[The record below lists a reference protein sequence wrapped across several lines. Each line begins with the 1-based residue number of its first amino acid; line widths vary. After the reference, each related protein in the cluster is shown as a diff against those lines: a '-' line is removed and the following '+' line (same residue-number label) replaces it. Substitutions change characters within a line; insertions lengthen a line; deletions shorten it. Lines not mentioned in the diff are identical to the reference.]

1 MSVPKNKRTTS
12 DVIYFHFAYILIER
26 IIKYILSDFGTTK
39 TYRDLHVFTNKAKMT
54 DEDQELFNH
63 LAEVYHL
70 DVETSY
76 PEYIFN
82 YFRDN
87 ILENCKELI
96 NLISKAHTM
105 YPTSVFEFNT
115 RRQYQTDAISACYDM
130 KHMMQIAIR
139 LFNSNH
145 LEKFVPIVNDID
157 KEIEYLKTWRK
168 DCNKFRHGCYE
179 NDERNRIN
187 ASKRVAKQIEKA
199 REPDDS
205 FLARVINVSKIN
217 RNQIIGNL
225 KRATFDYDEFGRLR
239 SSHYV
244 PAIWY
249 TDANGNRITGLGIG

>member
-1 MSVPKNKRTTS
+1 MSVPKNKRTIS
-12 DVIYFHFAYILIER
+12 DVVYFHFAYILTEK

-39 TYRDLHVFTNKAKMT
+39 TYRDLHIFTNKAKMT
-54 DEDQELFNH
+54 DEDQELFDH

-76 PEYIFN
+76 PEYIFS

-87 ILENCKELI
+87 ILGNCRELI

-105 YPTSVFEFNT
+105 YPTSVFEFNI

-130 KHMMQIAIR
+130 KHMMQIAIQ

-145 LEKFVPIVNDID
+145 LEKFVPIINDID
-157 KEIEYLKTWRK
+157 KEIGYLKTWRK

-187 ASKRVAKQIEKA
+187 AAKRVTKQIEKA

-217 RNQIIGNL
+217 RNQIISNL
-225 KRATFDYDEFGRLR
+225 RRATFDYDEFGRLR

-249 TDANGNRITGLGIG
+249 TDASGNRIISLGIG